1 MYYST
6 QAITKPQAKSN
17 EAALKEIEEAMKK
30 VKEAQS
36 LVNSA
41 VDPLMSVLGVK
52 GKPSRSRSRTPSRNR
67 DYRRSRS
74 RDRDR
79 RRSRSR
85 SRDRYYR
92 LDSVIVLVRC
102 TSCHTTNSTN
112 MIYFFI
118 LGDAAGVAIVE
129 DLEAEKGGEGAEAGG
144 DLAVEEE
151 AGLVPEIGREKTEIP
166 KRKRWAPTN
175 RKMESQRISRA
186 KMGRTVMGLMG
197 RRLRIRK
204 DLDPRVGPA
213 EDHEAG
219 KDAAQD
225 PEIGADPDQNPGK
238 DPNDRGPERGDGDR
252 EAGIGGGAEVGQDDV
267 LDLGIIKVRKA
278 REIGNLL
285 TGKRRGQASREIMT
299 RRRLGTRIRRTRSMK
314 LSIWRFLILPNLFY
328 FTPTEFGFEFP
339 WREVKL
345 LMNLLITVNPVK
357 SGSSLL
363 LA

>member
-1 MYYST
+1 MFWESRANRAGAVVGL
-6 QAITKPQAKSN
+6 QAGTETTGGLGRGTEIGGDPDHGVEIDIT
-17 EAALKEIEEAMKK
+17 
-30 VKEAQS
+30 
-36 LVNSA
+36 
-41 VDPLMSVLGVK
+41 
-52 GKPSRSRSRTPSRNR
+52 
-67 DYRRSRS
+67 
-74 RDRDR
+74 
-79 RRSRSR
+79 
-85 SRDRYYR
+85 
-92 LDSVIVLVRC
+92 
-102 TSCHTTNSTN
+102 
-112 MIYFFI
+112 
-118 LGDAAGVAIVE
+118 GDAAGVAIVE
-129 DLEAEKGGEGAEAGG
+129 DLEAEKGGGGAEAGG

-328 FTPTEFGFEFP
+328 FTPTEFGFESP